1 MKGIKHFMV
10 LVGIVFWVKS
20 SFGQTKISNS
30 QFKTLATN
38 TDAVILDVRTP
49 EEFAEGHIPEA
60 INCPLSTF
68 AATSEILDK
77 EKKVVVYCNSGG
89 RSYGAYIKLM
99 KLGYKNIAQAI
110 FADWNEAGLPVA
122 TEPL

>member
-49 EEFAEGHIPEA
+49 EEFAEGYIKGQA
-60 INCPLSTF
+60 KTLNFNYF
-68 AATSEILDK
+68 ANDFVSKVSAK
-77 EKKVVVYCNSGG
+77 VKKDQIVLVYCAAGG
-89 RSYGAYIKLM
+89 RSASACKDLKKAGFKKIYDLEG
-99 KLGYKNIAQAI
+99 GYNN
-110 FADWNEAGLPVA
+110 WE
-122 TEPL
+122 

>member
-30 QFKTLATN
+30 QFKTLAMN

-49 EEFAEGHIPEA
+49 EEFAEGHINGQA
-60 INCPLSTF
+60 KTLNLNYF
-68 AATSEILDK
+68 ANDFVSKVSAK
-77 EKKVVVYCNSGG
+77 VKKDQFVLVYCAAGG
-89 RSYGAYIKLM
+89 RSASACKDLKKAGFKKIYDLEG
-99 KLGYKNIAQAI
+99 GYNN
-110 FADWNEAGLPVA
+110 WE
-122 TEPL
+122 